1 MDGRVKPDHDER
13 RKSWM
18 AAFAAMTEGGEGVDG
33 RVDGPIKSG
42 HDHDERRKSWMAAFA
57 AMTEGG

>member
-1 MDGRVKPDHDER
+1 
-13 RKSWM
+13 M